1 MIQSQAETQ
10 CSKCGEKKVIDI
22 YKSINVAENPDLK
35 KKVADGSLF
44 LWECPHCG
52 TVNLAAYDTLYHD
65 PEKKVMIWLDLK
77 NQISEA
83 QMHAISNH
91 AKAMGGYTLRLV
103 SSVGELIEKQR
114 IFEDGLDDLA
124 IELCKW
130 VTKQEMSSQNG
141 SAGSAVTGS
150 ESVDG
155 TSVSDANAATGTDE
169 RKVQDNSAQRLHYHS
184 TEGDGENR
192 AICFSVADKGNMM
205 QLKIGWNV
213 YEDACGILE
222 RNPSVRPSEG
232 FARINADYIGRIIKG

>member
-10 CSKCGEKKVIDI
+10 CSKCGEKKVLDI

-65 PEKKVMIWLDLK
+65 PQKKVMIWLDLK

-130 VTKQEMSSQNG
+130 VTKQEMSSRNG
-141 SAGSAVTGS
+141 NPGPAVADS
-150 ESVDG
+150 ESVAG
-155 TSVSDANAATGTDE
+155 TSVSDAYAAPGTVE
-169 RKVQDNSAQRLHYHS
+169 GKVQDNAAQRLHYHS
-184 TEGDGENR
+184 TEGDGDSR
-192 AICFSVADKGNMM
+192 AICFSVADNGNMM

-213 YEDACGILE
+213 YEDACGILK
-222 RNPSVRPSEG
+222 RNPSVRPDGG
-232 FARINADYIGRIIKG
+232 FARIDADYIGKIIRV

>member
-10 CSKCGEKKVIDI
+10 CSKCGEKKVLDI
-22 YKSINVAENPDLK
+22 YKSLNVVENPDLK

-83 QMHAISNH
+83 QMQAISNH
-91 AKAMGGYTLRLV
+91 AKAMGGYALRIV

-124 IELCKW
+124 MELCKW
-130 VTKQEMSSQNG
+130 VTNQEMSSQNG
-141 SAGSAVTGS
+141 SAGSAVTNS
-150 ESVDG
+150 EASADYEA
-155 TSVSDANAATGTDE
+155 VSETGTGKK
-169 RKVQDNSAQRLHYHS
+169 RSGNTPQKLHYHS
-184 TEGDGENR
+184 TEREGENR
-192 AICFSVADKGNMM
+192 AICFSVADNGNMM

-222 RNPSVRPSEG
+222 RNPSVRPDAG
-232 FARINADYIGRIIKG
+232 FARIDADYIAKIIRH